1 MVRKRLCDHNRL
13 DFRRSLGFPLFGE
26 RNAALFPDQ
35 RLVIEPRTTQER
47 QKNNNNVA
55 EVSWFFLAYSLIRVL
70 PNAAKI
76 DFDSSLFH
84 VDLWAVLQ
92 EPLSMTLR
100 CHTHIATLGNAHWPT
115 VLLNFSMISIL
126 TLKSTLL
133 LLLCGHPVSSPPV
146 SVNYVII
153 ICFFIIICQYR
164 NPSKRGSVMLKLPLF
179 YLL

>member
-1 MVRKRLCDHNRL
+1 MVRKRLCDHSRL

-26 RNAALFPDQ
+26 RNAGNRALDH
-35 RLVIEPRTTQER
+35 TGKT
-47 QKNNNNVA
+47 KNNNNVA
-55 EVSWFFLAYSLIRVL
+55 EVCWFFLAFSLIRVL
-70 PNAAKI
+70 PNASKI
-76 DFDSSLFH
+76 DFNSSLFH

-100 CHTHIATLGNAHWPT
+100 FHTHIATLGNAHWPT